1 QVGMGEGMRD
11 EDIRAIV
18 RETLA
23 EERRIHSEV
32 AEDVVVLKTVSAI
45 LTSFGIEEDDR
56 KEFKKDLQHLR
67 RWRTS
72 VDQAQTMT
80 FKAIVT
86 AIVTGLIGAAW
97 LGFKTVVTIKGGPG

>member
-1 QVGMGEGMRD
+1 MD
-11 EDIRAIV
+11 ADAIRAIV

-23 EERRIHSEV
+23 EERRIHSE
-32 AEDVVVLKTVSAI
+32 AEDVMVLKAVSAI

-97 LGFKTVVTIKGGPG
+97 LGFKTVVTIKGGGG

>member
-1 QVGMGEGMRD
+1 MD
-11 EDIRAIV
+11 ADDIRAIV

-23 EERRIHSEV
+23 EERRIHNE
-32 AEDVVVLKTVSAI
+32 AADDVMLKTVSAI

-67 RWRTS
+67 NWRLS
-72 VDQAQTMT
+72 VDQAQTIT

-86 AIVTGLIGAAW
+86 CIVTGMIGAIW
-97 LGFKTVVTIKGGPG
+97 LGFKTVVTIKGGG

>member
-1 QVGMGEGMRD
+1 MVEGMRD

>member
-1 QVGMGEGMRD
+1 MGEGMRD

-97 LGFKTVVTIKGGPG
+97 LGFKTVVTIK